1 MTPGHVAPAVVA
13 RVAGAHQPAGGSRV
27 GRADC
32 LGPGAGPVAGVVAAG
47 LHRVGPRADD
57 VGLPVGVR
65 AGIERLAGCA
75 AVGLHGCL

>member
-1 MTPGHVAPAVVA
+1 MRFVILAPGHVAPAKVSPVA
-13 RVAGAHQPAGGSRV
+13 RVAGGVAGTDS
-27 GRADC
+27 